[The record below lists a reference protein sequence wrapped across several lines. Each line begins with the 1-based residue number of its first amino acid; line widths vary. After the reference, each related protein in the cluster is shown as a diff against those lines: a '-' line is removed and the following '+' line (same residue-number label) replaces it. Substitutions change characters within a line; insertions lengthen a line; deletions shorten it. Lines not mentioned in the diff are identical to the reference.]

1 MRREKFILV
10 STLSIALGLNVVEAM
25 NNLLKEDALQS
36 QGTSFANVYADQT
49 NIDEQNL
56 SSSNSFRKN
65 KDALYEL
72 VENYSLTYSGLPKT
86 TRSLFDEKITDVLEG
101 FGLTEKESEI
111 SKKSFKEN
119 KDSLHKVIICCGV
132 KYNRFNRY
140 AKVLFDAKVMS
151 ILAGFNLEKDEKA
164 EIDIELNAKR
174 EELQDILR
182 EDYDKYVLEN
192 NNVSKFIDSRFTSE
206 LMKSLEVFGFA
217 ERISLFE
224 TWEKTQEIFR
234 DEGNEL
240 NWLVRRS
247 NAGLIGSDQYWRANK
262 EVLRSWGFTVNKD
275 GYVRKL

>member
-101 FGLTEKESEI
+101 FGLTEKEIEI
-111 SKKSFKEN
+111 SKK
-119 KDSLHKVIICCGV
+119 
-132 KYNRFNRY
+132 
-140 AKVLFDAKVMS
+140 A
-151 ILAGFNLEKDEKA
+151 
-164 EIDIELNAKR
+164 
-174 EELQDILR
+174 
-182 EDYDKYVLEN
+182 
-192 NNVSKFIDSRFTSE
+192 SKKI
-206 LMKSLEVFGFA
+206 
-217 ERISLFE
+217 
-224 TWEKTQEIFR
+224 KTLCI
-234 DEGNEL
+234 
-240 NWLVRRS
+240 
-247 NAGLIGSDQYWRANK
+247 
-262 EVLRSWGFTVNKD
+262 
-275 GYVRKL
+275 KL